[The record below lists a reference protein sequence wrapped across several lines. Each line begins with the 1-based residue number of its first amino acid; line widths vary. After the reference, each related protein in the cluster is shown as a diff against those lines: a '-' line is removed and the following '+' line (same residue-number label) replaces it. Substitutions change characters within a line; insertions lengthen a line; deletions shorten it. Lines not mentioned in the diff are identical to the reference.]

1 MIPASK
7 TAQQDPFWSEN
18 ELYKGYLNSFP
29 TITRMDPI
37 WATGLNGIL
46 DDTVPPLLQ
55 GVLNGQL
62 SPEDMAAQVQDAVI
76 QGLRQN
82 GVEVPS

>member
-1 MIPASK
+1 
-7 TAQQDPFWSEN
+7 
-18 ELYKGYLNSFP
+18 
-29 TITRMDPI
+29 MDPI
-37 WATGLNGIL
+37 WATGINSIL

-76 QGLRQN
+76 QGLQQN
-82 GVEVPS
+82 GVDVPQG